1 MAPVVF
7 EKRERKYVLKDT
19 KAAPLQNDFTD
30 QFNLNVTG

>member
-7 EKRERKYVLKDT
+7 EKREREYVLKDT
-19 KAAPLQNDFTD
+19 KAAALQNEFSD